1 MEVISLCSSAGVL
14 ITPAGATFPKGID
27 PNNNVIRIA
36 PTFVN
41 EEDLEVAMD
50 VFVTAIQVAHLDLT
64 V

>member
-1 MEVISLCSSAGVL
+1 L

>member
-1 MEVISLCSSAGVL
+1 MGVM

-36 PTFVN
+36 PTFVDG
-41 EEDLEVAMD
+41 EELEVAMEA
-50 VFVTAIQVAHLDLT
+50 FITALQVAHFELT